1 MSLTKRDEKKIEE
14 IMSRQIIDAISE
26 LVIPAIDRV
35 YKELRDFKTD
45 TKRNFADVERQI
57 NDLKLDTPSN
67 RKFLAHEDRIHKLE
81 YELGFA

>member
-1 MSLTKRDEKKIEE
+1 
-14 IMSRQIIDAISE
+14 MSRQIIDAISE

-45 TKRNFADVERQI
+45 TKRNFADVERQV

-67 RKFLAHEDRIHKLE
+67 RKFLAPEDRIHKLE
-81 YELGFA
+81 YELGFV